1 MNFSVNQNRQFYVV
15 NSVGTATPTT
25 EGGIFVSSDANGFI
39 SFQHFGKG
47 GLTRSD
53 LIDPANILY
62 ANATAPTAMQHKMKT
77 ITLTLDSTVNEG
89 KPVVGQDYLLR
100 LVIHSYVGMSDA
112 EPYIKYGVVHAT
124 SAMNAT
130 PSLFYK
136 EMALSLVKNFKREVW
151 PILNFSLLAAG
162 DPAPVTVP
170 VTANTSAAS
179 LDGTYTGILIEEA
192 PQDWRLGV
200 MEQTFVRYDVIP
212 TTVEINGDEVNW
224 GIATPG
230 ESSTNI
236 VGNGKLI
243 ADLEYFCMGERGD
256 QYRKLGW
263 PNNIDTAY
271 MVDPTKEYYVVD
283 IHYAFVGAG
292 EQPMKSEKTI
302 TLVSDT
308 KATINS
314 LITKINAKKANLLT
328 SFS

>member
-15 NSVGTATPTT
+15 NSVGTTTPTA

-39 SFQHFGKG
+39 SFQHYGKG

-53 LIDPANILY
+53 LIDPATILY
-62 ANATAPTAMQHKMKT
+62 ANATAPAAMQHKMKT
-77 ITLTLDSTVNEG
+77 YTVALDTNVNEG
-89 KPVVGQDYLLR
+89 KPIVGQDYLLR

-136 EMALSLVKNFKREVW
+136 ELALSLVKNFQREAW
-151 PILNFSLLAAG
+151 PILNFSLLTESN
-162 DPAPVTVP
+162 PVP
-170 VTANTSAAS
+170 VTAATSAAS
-179 LDGTYTGILIEEA
+179 LNGTYTGILIEEA

-212 TTVEINGDEVNW
+212 TTVVLNGDEVVW
-224 GIATPG
+224 GTAVAG

-236 VGNGKLI
+236 VGNGKKI

-302 TLVSDT
+302 TFVSDT
-308 KATINS
+308 KDTINT
-314 LITKINAKKANLLT
+314 LITKINAKQANLLT
-328 SFS
+328 AFS